1 MSEEEATAQDWED
14 FWYAPEKFGTWH
26 PEDTKDGDDIVVN
39 MDGGVGGSWQV
50 KPETQTSL
58 LKKKAEHFAGNYQG
72 PLYARHPDL
81 VKKDKELDKATQTYI
96 DSVLDGGVVCKRE
109 SPLSD

>member
-1 MSEEEATAQDWED
+1 MIKKALESIKEIFIPVRSIA
-14 FWYAPEKFGTWH
+14 
-26 PEDTKDGDDIVVN
+26 DDIVVN

-72 PLYARHPDL
+72 PLYARHPDF
-81 VKKDKELDKATQTYI
+81 VKKDKELDKSTQTYI

>member
-1 MSEEEATAQDWED
+1 MSEEATPKDWED
-14 FWYAPEKFGTWH
+14 FWYSPEKFGTWY
-26 PEDTKDGDDIVVN
+26 PEDK
-39 MDGGVGGSWQV
+39 
-50 KPETQTSL
+50 ETQTSL

-96 DSVLDGGVVCKRE
+96 DSVLEGGVVCKRE

>member
-1 MSEEEATAQDWED
+1 MPEEATAHDWED
-14 FWYAPEKFGTWH
+14 FWYSPEKFGTWY
-26 PEDTKDGDDIVVN
+26 PEDFE
-39 MDGGVGGSWQV
+39 S
-50 KPETQTSL
+50 ETQTSL

-81 VKKDKELDKATQTYI
+81 VKKDRELDKSTQTYI
-96 DSVLDGGVVCKRE
+96 DSVLEGGVVCKRE